1 MAVARWCVGGVAVV
15 WCVGVVWWWVEV
27 RCSSPILV
35 GSDAVVLVFSEKIE
49 QKNLCHPPNPVA
61 YCLVPRWEVSY
72 ITRLGLER

>member
-1 MAVARWCVGGVAVV
+1 M
-15 WCVGVVWWWVEV
+15 
-27 RCSSPILV
+27 LV

-49 QKNLCHPPNPVA
+49 QKNLCHLPVA